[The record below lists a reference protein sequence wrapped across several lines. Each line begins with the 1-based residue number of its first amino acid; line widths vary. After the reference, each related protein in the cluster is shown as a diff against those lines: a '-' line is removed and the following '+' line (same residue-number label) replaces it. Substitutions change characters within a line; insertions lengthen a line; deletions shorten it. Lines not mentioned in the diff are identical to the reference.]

1 VYQFYQTTHKTK
13 LAHTKERRP
22 VCQKISLE
30 ARRGSEMAKEERIRR
45 MLIRAC
51 KLLHKINPSIKKL
64 SVEFFEEKAIFQEV
78 STREEAL

>member
-1 VYQFYQTTHKTK
+1 M
-13 LAHTKERRP
+13 
-22 VCQKISLE
+22 E
-30 ARRGSEMAKEERIRR
+30 ARRGKEMAKEERIRR